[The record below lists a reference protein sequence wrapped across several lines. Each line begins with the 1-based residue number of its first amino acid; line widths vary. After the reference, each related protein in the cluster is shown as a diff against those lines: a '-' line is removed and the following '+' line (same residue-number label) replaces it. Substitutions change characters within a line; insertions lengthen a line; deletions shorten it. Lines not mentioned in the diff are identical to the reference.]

1 MPRPKCKLHPKSRV
15 VRSGYYGAHNE
26 FVRWLC
32 KPGDGTRHYLNH
44 DQRKPIDGAFVAHQ
58 SRPDVGIAE
67 LLEHLPAL
75 VTVRRELGQVGR
87 L

>member
-1 MPRPKCKLHPKSRV
+1 MEV
-15 VRSGYYGAHNE
+15 VFARDPGSGS
-26 FVRWLC
+26 
-32 KPGDGTRHYLNH
+32 GDRLA
-44 DQRKPIDGAFVAHQ
+44 RFALAAIDGAFVAHQ
-58 SRPDVGIAE
+58 SRRDVGIAE